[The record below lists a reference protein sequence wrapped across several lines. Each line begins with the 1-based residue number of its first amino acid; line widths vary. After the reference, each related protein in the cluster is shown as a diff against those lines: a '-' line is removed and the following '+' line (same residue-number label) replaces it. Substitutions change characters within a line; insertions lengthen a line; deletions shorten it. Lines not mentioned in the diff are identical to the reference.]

1 MLIVSIVTYA
11 PSGALA
17 ISERTYAL
25 VAMRA
30 KRGPAQTS
38 TTMVSRLNQVTN
50 KKRHICLKRQPASL
64 AMAGKKRKLF
74 CRVSV
79 DVVVAIRNSFYLA
92 FKSVRQYGHH

>member
-1 MLIVSIVTYA
+1 MLHQE
-11 PSGALA
+11 ALA

-50 KKRHICLKRQPASL
+50 KKRHICLNAASQFGDGRQKAQAVLP
-64 AMAGKKRKLF
+64 R
-74 CRVSV
+74 
-79 DVVVAIRNSFYLA
+79 
-92 FKSVRQYGHH
+92 